1 MTNTHN
7 EYIIRLSV
15 TQIAYLI
22 QKGGILLSTAL
33 KYPNIEAERA
43 RLGLSQDDLSEKLG
57 TTRKTYYNW
66 TSSGNIPVQTLSDL
80 ADMFDCS
87 VDYLLGRTRN
97 PMPYPKT

>member
-1 MTNTHN
+1 MN
-7 EYIIRLSV
+7 
-15 TQIAYLI
+15 A
-22 QKGGILLSTAL
+22 AL
-33 KYPNIEAERA
+33 KYPNIEAERR
-43 RLGLSQDDLSEKLG
+43 RLGLSQDDLSDKLP
-57 TTRKTYYNW
+57 TTRQPHPNG